1 MKLDIANFLS
11 KITLEP
17 TVFTLY
23 FGIQLEK
30 GARITTDLL
39 FNQVC
44 HYEQNNTQEICA
56 SLTNGSFEGINDEVQ
71 EEVNDFLMISQWIG
85 QTPAFFYSFFAG
97 SLMDHFGS
105 KPFIL
110 VPLLGMLITNIFLFI
125 NCAYF
130 EDLPIE
136 FFYTMNIFYL
146 FGGKAVLYLGTYG
159 FGTLTTKAKNRSRT
173 LARYDGIETFGAL
186 LGKYFNSHKIPL
198 KNTYS
203 NDQYTQLPHP

>member
-1 MKLDIANFLS
+1 MNFIASVLS
-11 KITLEP
+11 QITLEP
-17 TVFTLY
+17 TVFAFS
-23 FGIQLEK
+23 FGVQLEK

-39 FNQVC
+39 INKVC
-44 HYEQNNTQEICA
+44 RYELNYTEDICA
-56 SLTNGSFEGINDEVQ
+56 NLTNEGFEDISNEVQ
-71 EEVNDFLMISQWIG
+71 EEVNDFLMVSQWIG
-85 QTPAFFYSFFAG
+85 QTPALFYSFFAG

-186 LGKYFNSHKIPL
+186 LGKYFNSHKFTL